1 MLALYPIL
9 KDLVYGDLDH
19 GKPKPPKI
27 VLPYSL
33 IWNTVVGGAI
43 KGTLVSSQ
51 QYETDEYQSLYLS
64 TLSKQISD
72 NFSADLDH
80 SSGGSIVTFYPP
92 KFDTYESVYNHKDE
106 YGEDVK
112 IQVEVL
118 EEESDTDPEGYE
130 GYEGYTGCVT
140 FSSDIDNDNDDRDKV
155 ESEEEKITPTHLQY
169 PSDPSDPSDPSP
181 PRPQAT
187 CPDCG
192 EQETQK
198 HLCDPDRTQWP
209 VNKKD

>member
-1 MLALYPIL
+1 M
-9 KDLVYGDLDH
+9 
-19 GKPKPPKI
+19 
-27 VLPYSL
+27 
-33 IWNTVVGGAI
+33 
-43 KGTLVSSQ
+43 
-51 QYETDEYQSLYLS
+51 S